1 MIADYPYSENIL
13 NMLFSLTKG
22 ILLIDIRRI
31 DESDRNMQ
39 VFARGPV
46 FRLVAKYSEFK

>member
-39 VFARGPV
+39 VFARGTSISTGGQV
-46 FRLVAKYSEFK
+46 FGI